1 MKRFIILVA
10 ASLFA
15 ATGFAQPEA
24 RHHES
29 VALDRKTNVLAVF
42 GGAEA
47 NGSNMSIT
55 NTTWIYD
62 GAWKMIADA
71 GITPRWGSGLSFH
84 QRKLYAYGG
93 LAWDSAKNEMLL
105 NDLYIMENNKW
116 KYLTHGPQLEQ
127 PQLVSLR
134 NMLWLVGRSTTNKQQ
149 VEVWRFDAVNR
160 TFVQTDQVALNND
173 NGNFYACGDMFGN
186 LIVVSSK
193 DSGIVV
199 NNLSDASKSFEV
211 ALSKSISK
219 YSITYNEEEDAFF
232 LFGGLDGD
240 RAAVTDLWKIK
251 AGMAEMLSFASGPA
265 ARSSAHLV
273 SPKGGIL
280 LYGGVHDGKMTNE
293 LWQYSGGEWK
303 EKK

>member
-1 MKRFIILVA
+1 MKRFIILA
-10 ASLFA
+10 AACFLA
-15 ATGFAQPEA
+15 ATGFAQPQA
-24 RHHES
+24 RHHEA

-42 GGAEA
+42 GGAEMS
-47 NGSNMSIT
+47 GSNMAIT

-62 GAWKMIADA
+62 GAWKMVADA
-71 GITPRWGSGLSFH
+71 GITPRWGSGLNFH

-93 LAWDSAKNEMLL
+93 LAWDSSKNETLL

-116 KYLTHGPQLEQ
+116 KYLTHGPLLEQ

-134 NMLWLVGRSTTNKQQ
+134 NTLWLIGRSTTNKQQ
-149 VEVWRFDAVNR
+149 VEVWRFDAVDR
-160 TFVQTDQVALNND
+160 TFVQADQVTLNN
-173 NGNFYACGDMFGN
+173 NSNFYACGDMYGN
-186 LIVVSSK
+186 LVVVYGK

-211 ALSKSISK
+211 TLSKSISK

-232 LFGGLDGD
+232 LFGGLDED
-240 RAAVTDLWKIK
+240 RVDVTDLWKIK
-251 AGMAEMLSFASGPA
+251 SGMAEMLSFASGPA

-280 LYGGVHDGKMTNE
+280 LYGGVQGGKMTND